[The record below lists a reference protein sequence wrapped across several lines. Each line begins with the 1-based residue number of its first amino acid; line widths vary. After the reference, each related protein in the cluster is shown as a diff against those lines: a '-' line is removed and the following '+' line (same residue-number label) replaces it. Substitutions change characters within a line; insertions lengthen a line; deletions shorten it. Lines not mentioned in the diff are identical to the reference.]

1 MKKILVTGGAGY
13 IGSHVVRQFAESG
26 NCTVTILD
34 NLSTGFASTV
44 DTLRTKY
51 SNVEFT
57 QADLFQWDFI
67 ADFMMK
73 NKFDAVIHFAASLI
87 VPESVTEPL
96 KYYLNNTA
104 NTANLIK
111 CCVDSGTNRFVFSS
125 TAAVYGE
132 PENVPQSGMSES
144 GFLNPINPYG
154 RSKMFSEHVLRD
166 TAAAHP
172 EFKFAILRYFNVAGA
187 SSDGLLGQS
196 TLNATHLI
204 KVAAETALG
213 KRQKMSIFGTDYK
226 TPDGTCVRDYI
237 HVEDLAAAHVRAL
250 GYIETSGSDIFNCG
264 YGHGYSVREVIEV
277 MRRVSGVDFRVDEAP
292 RRAGD
297 PALLISDSSRIREK
311 TGWKSRY
318 DDLEYICRTAL
329 EWEKGIR

>member
-13 IGSHVVRQFAESG
+13 IGSHVVRQFAENG
-26 NCTVTILD
+26 NCSVTVLD
-34 NLSTGFASTV
+34 NLSTGFASTIE
-44 DTLRTKY
+44 TLRSKY
-51 SNVEFT
+51 SNIEFV

-67 ADFMMK
+67 ADFMRN
-73 NKFDAVIHFAASLI
+73 NKFDAVVHFAASLI

-111 CCVDSGTNRFVFSS
+111 CCVESGTNRFVFSS

-132 PENVPQSGMSES
+132 PEHVPQTGINELSL
-144 GFLNPINPYG
+144 LNPINPYG

-166 TAAAHP
+166 TASAHP
-172 EFKFAILRYFNVAGA
+172 DFRFAILRYFNVAGA
-187 SSDGLLGQS
+187 SSDGLIGQS
-196 TLNATHLI
+196 TLNATHLV

-237 HVEDLAAAHVRAL
+237 HVEDLASAHLRAL
-250 GYIETSGSDIFNCG
+250 EYIDANGSDIFNCG
-264 YGHGYSVREVIEV
+264 YGHGYSVREVIDV
-277 MRRVSGVDFRVDEAP
+277 MRKVSGVDFRADEAP

-297 PALLISDSSRIREK
+297 PALLISDSTKMKEK
-311 TGWKSRY
+311 TGWVPRY

-329 EWEKGIR
+329 DWEKKLR